1 MLKESGYTMTV
12 ACQALGISQS
22 GYYYS
27 LRERLVQDQ
36 KEEDVR
42 DEALL
47 EKIKALKVDHPF
59 WGYRRVWAWLKYR
72 ENLLINQKRV
82 RRVMKENGLMAT

>member
-1 MLKESGYTMTV
+1 M
-12 ACQALGISQS
+12 
-22 GYYYS
+22 
-27 LRERLVQDQ
+27 
-36 KEEDVR
+36 
-42 DEALL
+42 
-47 EKIKALKVDHPF
+47 EKIKALKADHPF

>member
-1 MLKESGYTMTV
+1 MLKGSGYTITD
-12 ACQALGISQS
+12 ACEALGISRS
-22 GYYYS
+22 GYS

-47 EKIKALKVDHPF
+47 EKIKALKADHPF
-59 WGYRRVWAWLKYR
+59 WGYRGVWAWLKYR